1 MQAGKKWA
9 RSGVTHLKFSF
20 VLPPRDTSGQPAG
33 TAPARRLRKHAD
45 TVGDTERLPAWNAS
59 TSSRDSRT
67 PFMTAW
73 MAVTSLRT
81 KRASGESRPCT
92 ANRLASFAGGMSC
105 GISLR
110 ASATTSPAFPL
121 SSVGRIP
128 ERVRLVRRLVAKEVR
143 RDCWPT
149 GTVPVK
155 RWWGCH
161 SNEKQIARRV
171 GRRDNANRQHGCT
184 HADTHISSH
193 GHHHHRNR
201 DCEGNHIVLPH
212 DACCRAMPYPLADW
226 FWVAVPC
233 GRCAMVQA
241 LVTAPRS
248 CRRTCPCDPQAAG
261 AKS

>member
-1 MQAGKKWA
+1 MQTGKKWA
-9 RSGVTHLKFSF
+9 RSAVTHLKFSF
-20 VLPPRDTSGQPAG
+20 ALPPRDTSGQPAG

-110 ASATTSPAFPL
+110 ASATTSAAFPL
-121 SSVGRIP
+121 SSVGRMP

-149 GTVPVK
+149 GTVQVK
-155 RWWGCH
+155 RWWGCQ
-161 SNEKQIARRV
+161 SNEKQSHEEWGEGIMPTGSMAAHTRTHTFQAMAITTIATV
-171 GRRDNANRQHGCT
+171 IAKAT
-184 HADTHISSH
+184 TLFS
-193 GHHHHRNR
+193 
-201 DCEGNHIVLPH
+201 LM
-212 DACCRAMPYPLADW
+212 MP
-226 FWVAVPC
+226 
-233 GRCAMVQA
+233 
-241 LVTAPRS
+241 
-248 CRRTCPCDPQAAG
+248 AAG
-261 AKS
+261 LCLTP